1 MRLIKM
7 DFIYKTMEI
16 IQVEGGKYQILNH
29 SKELMFQGTYEQCL
43 DIQERM
49 NEMSVNYEWEYMD
62 IMRNSRNQ

>member
-1 MRLIKM
+1 
-7 DFIYKTMEI
+7 MEI
-16 IQVEGGKYQILNH
+16 KKVEGGKYQILNH

-49 NEMSVNYEWEYMD
+49 MTMSVNYEWEYMD

>member
-1 MRLIKM
+1 
-7 DFIYKTMEI
+7 MEI
-16 IQVEGGKYQILNH
+16 KQVEGGKYQLLNH
-29 SKELMFQGTYEQCL
+29 LKELMFQGTYEQCL

>member
-1 MRLIKM
+1 MKM

-43 DIQERM
+43 DIQQRM
-49 NEMSVNYEWEYMD
+49 NEMSSYEGEYMD

>member
-1 MRLIKM
+1 MKM
-7 DFIYKTMEI
+7 DLIYKQMEI
-16 IQVEGGKYQILNH
+16 INVGGGKYQILNH

>member
-1 MRLIKM
+1 MKM
-7 DFIYKTMEI
+7 DLIYKQMEI
-16 IQVEGGKYQILNH
+16 INVGGGKYQILNH

-49 NEMSVNYEWEYMD
+49 NEMSSYEGEYMD

>member
-1 MRLIKM
+1 MKM
-7 DFIYKTMEI
+7 DLIYKQMEI
-16 IQVEGGKYQILNH
+16 KEVEGGKYQILNH

-43 DIQERM
+43 DIQQRM

>member
-1 MRLIKM
+1 MKK
-7 DFIYKTMEI
+7 DFIYKQMEI
-16 IQVEGGKYQILNH
+16 INVGGGKYQILNH

-49 NEMSVNYEWEYMD
+49 IEMSVNYEWEYMD

>member
-7 DFIYKTMEI
+7 DFIYKQMEI

-43 DIQERM
+43 DIQQRM

>member
-1 MRLIKM
+1 
-7 DFIYKTMEI
+7 MEI
-16 IQVEGGKYQILNH
+16 RELECGKYQILNH
-29 SKELMFQGTYEQCL
+29 NGELMFQGTYEQCL